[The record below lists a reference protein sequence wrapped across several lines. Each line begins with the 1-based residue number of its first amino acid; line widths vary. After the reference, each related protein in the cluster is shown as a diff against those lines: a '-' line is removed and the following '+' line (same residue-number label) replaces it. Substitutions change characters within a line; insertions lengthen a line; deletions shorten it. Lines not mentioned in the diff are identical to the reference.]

1 MPRWA
6 QSIRFR
12 LSLAYALAVF
22 AAGSVLLSTLL
33 VWQTSRLDEPVMVEG
48 ERLLGTDPRTGEFR
62 TIALRVERD
71 ELLTAYMAK
80 LEQDAYARS
89 LDELRKAS
97 LVGLGALFLVA
108 FGSGWLL
115 AGWTLRPMGRMAA
128 VARDISGTE
137 LSRRIGLRGPE
148 DELKY
153 LADTFDAMLD
163 RLQASFEDQRRFVQ
177 DASHELRNPL
187 AVAQTNLELVIDD
200 ADADVD
206 ELRRAAGI
214 AHTSNERLGRIVD
227 ELLDQARRGVPAAT
241 VVEVDLRAL
250 ASGIVEELRASAD
263 ARDVTLFV
271 VDDAAPVVDS
281 SAGDGATTTGVRVK
295 GDEAAIRRAITNLV
309 VNAIRLAP
317 ERSTVRLDVSSE
329 RGMAVVSVID
339 EGPGIAAEDQ
349 EAVFERFWRGDDAG
363 QGLGLG
369 LSIVRQVAK
378 RHGGDVT
385 LTSAP
390 GSGSTFSIRLPMP
403 VPTG

>member
-200 ADADVD
+200 PDADVD

-271 VDDAAPVVDS
+271 VDDAAPVVGS

-339 EGPGIAAEDQ
+339 EGPGIAAENQ